1 MIASDNCRWDDMSQA
16 IYYVN
21 KNNIN
26 QNNINQNNI
35 NQNGV
40 DQNSIKQN
48 NINQSD
54 SSLIDSIIPGQALN
68 IPIGDVLDKETLLNS
83 LAKVANFPDYFAHNW
98 DSAWDCLTDSD
109 ITHLTL
115 YLNGIEKIN
124 TEDFNVFKRLIEDAY
139 KDFGKPQLW
148 IIRATDDS
156 LSRP

>member
-1 MIASDNCRWDDMSQA
+1 MSQA

-26 QNNINQNNI
+26 QNGVNQN
-35 NQNGV
+35 
-40 DQNSIKQN
+40 S
-48 NINQSD
+48 INQSD
-54 SSLIDSIIPGQALN
+54 SSLIDSSPEQALN

-115 YLNGIEKIN
+115 YLNGVEKIN

-148 IIRATDDS
+148 IVAASDDACE
-156 LSRP
+156 

>member
-1 MIASDNCRWDDMSQA
+1 MSQA

-26 QNNINQNNI
+26 QNRINQNCI

-48 NINQSD
+48 KINQSD
-54 SSLIDSIIPGQALN
+54 SALIDNIPEQALN
-68 IPIGDVLDKETLLNS
+68 IPIGDVLDKETLLDS

-115 YLNGIEKIN
+115 YLNGVEKIN

-148 IIRATDDS
+148 IVAASDDACE
-156 LSRP
+156 

>member
-1 MIASDNCRWDDMSQA
+1 MSQA

-26 QNNINQNNI
+26 QNRINQNRINQNCI
-35 NQNGV
+35 NQNQNGV

-48 NINQSD
+48 KINQSD
-54 SSLIDSIIPGQALN
+54 SALIDSIPEQALN
-68 IPIGDVLDKETLLNS
+68 IPIGNVLDKETLLNS
-83 LAKVANFPDYFAHNW
+83 LAKVANFPSYFAHNW

-115 YLNGIEKIN
+115 YLNGVEKIN

-148 IIRATDDS
+148 IVAASDDACE
-156 LSRP
+156 

>member
-1 MIASDNCRWDDMSQA
+1 MSQA

-26 QNNINQNNI
+26 QNSINQNCI

-54 SSLIDSIIPGQALN
+54 SALIDNIPEQALN
-68 IPIGDVLDKETLLNS
+68 IPIGNVLDKGTLLTS
-83 LAKVANFPDYFAHNW
+83 LAKVANFPSYFAHNW

-115 YLNGIEKIN
+115 YLNGVEKIN

-148 IIRATDDS
+148 IVAASDDAYE
-156 LSRP
+156 

>member
-1 MIASDNCRWDDMSQA
+1 MNQA
-16 IYYVN
+16 IYYIK
-21 KNNIN
+21 KNDVN
-26 QNNINQNNI
+26 QNAIAQKDEAFINA
-35 NQNGV
+35 
-40 DQNSIKQN
+40 
-48 NINQSD
+48 
-54 SSLIDSIIPGQALN
+54 IPKHAIN

-124 TEDFNVFKRLIEDAY
+124 SEDFNAFKRLIEDAY

-148 IIRATDDS
+148 IIEASDDAYA
-156 LSRP
+156 

>member
-1 MIASDNCRWDDMSQA
+1 MSQA

-21 KNNIN
+21 KNQIN
-26 QNNINQNNI
+26 QNSI

-40 DQNSIKQN
+40 DQNSIKKN
-48 NINQSD
+48 KINQSD
-54 SSLIDSIIPGQALN
+54 SALIDSIPEQALN
-68 IPIGDVLDKETLLNS
+68 IPIGNVLDKETLLNS

-109 ITHLTL
+109 IIHLTL
-115 YLNGIEKIN
+115 YLNEVEKIN

-148 IIRATDDS
+148 IVAASDDACE
-156 LSRP
+156 

>member
-1 MIASDNCRWDDMSQA
+1 MSQA

-26 QNNINQNNI
+26 QSNINQNCINQ

-48 NINQSD
+48 KINQSD
-54 SSLIDSIIPGQALN
+54 SALIDSIPEQALN

-83 LAKVANFPDYFAHNW
+83 LAKVANFPSYFAHNW

-109 ITHLTL
+109 ITDFTL
-115 YLNGIEKIN
+115 YLNEVEKIN
-124 TEDFNVFKRLIEDAY
+124 TEDFNVFKSIIEDAY

-148 IIRATDDS
+148 IVAASDDACE
-156 LSRP
+156 

>member
-1 MIASDNCRWDDMSQA
+1 MNQA
-16 IYYVN
+16 IYYIK
-21 KNNIN
+21 KNDVN
-26 QNNINQNNI
+26 QNAIAQK
-35 NQNGV
+35 
-40 DQNSIKQN
+40 DEA
-48 NINQSD
+48 
-54 SSLIDSIIPGQALN
+54 LIHHIPKHALN

-115 YLNGIEKIN
+115 YLNGVEKIN

-148 IIRATDDS
+148 IVAASDDACE
-156 LSRP
+156 

>member
-26 QNNINQNNI
+26 QNRINQNCI

-40 DQNSIKQN
+40 DQN

-54 SSLIDSIIPGQALN
+54 SALIDSIPEQALN

-115 YLNGIEKIN
+115 YLNGVEKIN

-148 IIRATDDS
+148 IVAASDDACE
-156 LSRP
+156 

>member
-1 MIASDNCRWDDMSQA
+1 MSQA

-26 QNNINQNNI
+26 QNRINQNCI

-48 NINQSD
+48 KINQSD
-54 SSLIDSIIPGQALN
+54 SALIDSIPEQALN
-68 IPIGDVLDKETLLNS
+68 IPIGDVLDKGTLLTS

-115 YLNGIEKIN
+115 YLNGVEKIN

-148 IIRATDDS
+148 IVAASDDACE
-156 LSRP
+156 

>member
-1 MIASDNCRWDDMSQA
+1 MSQA

-21 KNNIN
+21 KNQIN
-26 QNNINQNNI
+26 QSNTNQNCI

-54 SSLIDSIIPGQALN
+54 SALIDNIPEQALN
-68 IPIGDVLDKETLLNS
+68 IPIGDVLDKEILLNS

-115 YLNGIEKIN
+115 YLNGVEKIN

-148 IIRATDDS
+148 IVAASDDACE
-156 LSRP
+156 

>member
-26 QNNINQNNI
+26 QNRINQNCI

-48 NINQSD
+48 KINQSD
-54 SSLIDSIIPGQALN
+54 SALIDNIPEQALN
-68 IPIGDVLDKETLLNS
+68 IPIGNVLDKETLLNS
-83 LAKVANFPDYFAHNW
+83 LAKVANFPSYFAHNW

-115 YLNGIEKIN
+115 YLNGVEKIN

-148 IIRATDDS
+148 IVAASDDACE
-156 LSRP
+156 

>member
-1 MIASDNCRWDDMSQA
+1 MSQA

-21 KNNIN
+21 QSNIN
-26 QNNINQNNI
+26 QNCI

-40 DQNSIKQN
+40 DQNSIKKN
-48 NINQSD
+48 KINQSD
-54 SSLIDSIIPGQALN
+54 SALIDSIPEQALN
-68 IPIGDVLDKETLLNS
+68 IPIGNVLDKGTLLTS

-115 YLNGIEKIN
+115 YLNGVEKIN

-148 IIRATDDS
+148 IVAASDDACE
-156 LSRP
+156 

>member
-1 MIASDNCRWDDMSQA
+1 MSQA

-21 KNNIN
+21 KNQINQSNTNQNCIN
-26 QNNINQNNI
+26 QNGVD
-35 NQNGV
+35 QNGV

-54 SSLIDSIIPGQALN
+54 SALIDSIPEQALN
-68 IPIGDVLDKETLLNS
+68 IPIGDILDKETLLNS

-115 YLNGIEKIN
+115 YLNGVEKIN

-148 IIRATDDS
+148 IVAASDDACE
-156 LSRP
+156 

>member
-1 MIASDNCRWDDMSQA
+1 MSQA

-21 KNNIN
+21 KNQINQSNTNQNCIN
-26 QNNINQNNI
+26 QNGVD
-35 NQNGV
+35 QNGV

-54 SSLIDSIIPGQALN
+54 SSLIDSIPEQALN

-115 YLNGIEKIN
+115 YLNGVEKIN

-148 IIRATDDS
+148 IVAASDDACE
-156 LSRP
+156 